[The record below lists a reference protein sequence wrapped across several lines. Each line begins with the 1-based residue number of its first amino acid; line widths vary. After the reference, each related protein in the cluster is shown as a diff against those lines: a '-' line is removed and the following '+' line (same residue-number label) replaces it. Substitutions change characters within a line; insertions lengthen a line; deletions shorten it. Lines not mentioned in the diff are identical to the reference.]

1 MCFILQS
8 AVGLGWEN
16 GRVGRESLFAIDT
29 GGNLR
34 EKTKQKQTAKKK
46 TQKSKTKLSTPTINV
61 PLFAFVVTLL
71 NQANNSFKTKL
82 NSFILQTGAKFMRQ
96 GLHLIITSCIC
107 TKWGDNLL
115 QFIL

>member
-1 MCFILQS
+1 MGIL
-8 AVGLGWEN
+8 GK
-16 GRVGRESLFAIDT
+16 
-29 GGNLR
+29 
-34 EKTKQKQTAKKK
+34 KTKQKQTAKKK

>member
-1 MCFILQS
+1 MGC
-8 AVGLGWEN
+8 
-16 GRVGRESLFAIDT
+16 SLEK
-29 GGNLR
+29 N
-34 EKTKQKQTAKKK
+34 KTKTNSQKK